1 MAELHFQFFAELNDF
16 LPPERRQRFAT
27 TAVARSSI
35 KDAIEALGV
44 PHPEVALILVNGA
57 PVDFSYLIQ
66 PGDDIRVY
74 PRAVALAVNPDGL
87 LLPPPAPCFILDV
100 HLGRLA
106 EYLRLLGF
114 DTLYRNDYDDPELAQ
129 IAGAERRIL
138 LTRDLGLLKRSLV
151 LYGAYVRATDP
162 QQQVIEV
169 LTRFDFF
176 DKIAPFR
183 RCSRCNGLLE
193 PVAKAEILAQLQPA
207 TRRQHDEFQR
217 CQGCGQVYWKGSH
230 FERMQQF
237 IAQLQRHDPRAT
249 PPPSS

>member
-1 MAELHFQFFAELNDF
+1 MAQLDVRFFAELNDF
-16 LPPERRQRFAT
+16 LPPERQHQRFMT
-27 TAVARSSI
+27 LAVPRSSI

-57 PVDFSYLIQ
+57 PVDFSYLVQ
-66 PGDDIRVY
+66 PDDQIDVY
-74 PRAVALAVNPDGL
+74 PRAAALAVNPDAL
-87 LLPPPAPCFILDV
+87 LLPAPEPRFILDV

-129 IAGAERRIL
+129 VAGREERIL

-169 LTRFDFF
+169 LGRFDFF

-183 RCSRCNGLLE
+183 RCSRCNGLLQSVTKE
-193 PVAKAEILAQLQPA
+193 EILAQLQPA
-207 TRRQHDEFQR
+207 TQRQHDEFQR
-217 CQGCGQVYWKGSH
+217 CQGCGQIYWKGSH
-230 FERMQQF
+230 FGRMQQF
-237 IAQLQRHDPRAT
+237 IARIQQHDPRAT
-249 PPPSS
+249 PGG